1 MNNTQTQNQSVAPQ
15 QSVNPTPAPV
25 TPVPASNTQPPVSPT
40 LAEPQKGPKTE
51 GFNLIPAMSEEE
63 KVKIKTKNTLNIGSI
78 LSIIALASVAIGI
91 VSFNILSKA
100 QLNSKKASL
109 SRVEKTT
116 LSKMDKIIANNA
128 IVERAKL
135 YIKVKQDS
143 FSHKKII
150 EFFTEIATKTEGI
163 TFRSMDI
170 SEDLTFEISGTGP
183 SFERVARLWY
193 LFGVHENIKSINL
206 KSVSKDE
213 FGAVFS
219 FEGELNITNFS
230 NE

>member
-1 MNNTQTQNQSVAPQ
+1 MNNTQTQNQNVAPI
-15 QSVNPTPAPV
+15 QSVNPAPTPV
-25 TPVPASNTQPPVSPT
+25 TPTPVNNAQPPVKPT
-40 LAEPQKGPKTE
+40 LAEPQKGSKSE

-109 SRVEKTT
+109 SKVEKTT
-116 LSKMDKIIANNA
+116 NSKMDKIISNNA

-135 YIKVKQDS
+135 YIQVKKNS

-150 EFFTEIATKTEGI
+150 EFFTETASKTEDI
-163 TFRSMDI
+163 AFKSIDI
-170 SEDLTFEISGTGP
+170 SEELGFEISGTGP
-183 SFERVARLWY
+183 SLERIARLWY
-193 LFGVHENIKSINL
+193 LFGVHENIESINL
-206 KSVSKDE
+206 TSVTKNDD
-213 FGAVFS
+213 GASFS
-219 FEGELNITNFS
+219 FEGDLNITNFS

>member
-1 MNNTQTQNQSVAPQ
+1 MNNTQTQNQNVAPMQ
-15 QSVNPTPAPV
+15 NVSPAAPQ
-25 TPVPASNTQPPVSPT
+25 TNNTQPTVNPT
-40 LAEPQKGPKTE
+40 LAEPSKGPQAE
-51 GFNLIPAMSEEE
+51 GFNLIPAMSQEE
-63 KVKIKTKNTLNIGSI
+63 KAKIKTKNTLNIGSI

-109 SRVEKTT
+109 SKIEKTT
-116 LSKMDKIIANNA
+116 VSKMDKIISNNA
-128 IVERAKL
+128 IVDRAVL
-135 YIKVKQDS
+135 YLQVKKDS

-150 EFFTEIATKTEGI
+150 EFFTEIASKTEGI

-183 SFERVARLWY
+183 SLERIARLWY

-206 KSVSKDE
+206 QSVSKSDT
-213 FGAVFS
+213 GVTFS
-219 FEGELNITNFS
+219 FEGELNITNFI

>member
-1 MNNTQTQNQSVAPQ
+1 MNNTQTQNSNVKPQ
-15 QSVNPTPAPV
+15 QSVQPTPAPV
-25 TPVPASNTQPPVSPT
+25 TPNTQPPLKTT
-40 LAEPQKGPKTE
+40 LAQPQKAPQAE

-63 KVKIKTKNTLNIGSI
+63 KVKIKKKNTLNIGSI

-91 VSFNILSKA
+91 VGFNILSKA

-109 SRVEKTT
+109 SRVEKTVN
-116 LSKMDKIIANNA
+116 SKMDKIVANNA

-135 YIKVKQDS
+135 YTQVKKDS

-150 EFFTEIATKTEGI
+150 EFFTEIANKTGAI
-163 TFRSMDI
+163 SFRSMDI
-170 SEDLTFEISGTGP
+170 SETLGFEIAGTGP
-183 SFERVARLWY
+183 SLERVARLWY
-193 LFGVHENIKSINL
+193 LFGIHENIKSINL
-206 KSVSKDE
+206 NSVSKNDT
-213 FGAVFS
+213 GATFS